1 MTCACPGRSY
11 PLGACTYTGVS
22 SGRPRGAFKPALQT
36 SICHSCRDQPRLL
49 RSQGKK
55 QAKGDELKGRRVG
68 SNFFVKVL
76 LITTD
81 NDPRCVILRLDLVH
95 SLKLAHEGAN
105 ARRNSQEK
113 NPSESRE
120 PVQVRHLSI
129 HRGPPLGSVRTLKGF
144 SNFFLQSL
152 CTLLLANLKGLGHL
166 FMVNAASICAA

>member
-1 MTCACPGRSY
+1 MTEIYFCINRTCYASGKGQGREQRAGNGVAVWVVAGTTPGSQ
-11 PLGACTYTGVS
+11 S
-22 SGRPRGAFKPALQT
+22 NK
-36 SICHSCRDQPRLL
+36 QPKRNGLE
-49 RSQGKK
+49 S
-55 QAKGDELKGRRVG
+55 ERVG
-68 SNFFVKVL
+68 GDFFVKVL

-166 FMVNAASICAA
+166 FMVTAASICAA